1 MPQQAPIKPPM
12 RRESAVVPTPRERE
26 RQLPWTIR
34 DMLCHRCGLA
44 RHELAWYSRLDQY
57 GEKEYLEML
66 KYLDSNVPFRY
77 KMQYQNVM
85 FAMAGIVIHQVSG
98 LGTLTL
104 TGLHYR
110 AQYFLFREDHVL
122 PGVELP
128 GTVDYDVNV
137 KVTGISIALELRNGK
152 MIHFKKQ
159 D

>member
-44 RHELAWYSRLDQY
+44 RHELTWYSRLDQY

-85 FAMAGIVIHQVSG
+85 FALVGIVIHLVIHWP
-98 LGTLTL
+98 LHRLTL
-104 TGLHYR
+104 FIALHYNHCT
-110 AQYFLFREDHVL
+110 YNSV
-122 PGVELP
+122 GCGYVEQHWL
-128 GTVDYDVNV
+128 
-137 KVTGISIALELRNGK
+137 L
-152 MIHFKKQ
+152 
-159 D
+159 